1 MKRGEYRKK
10 YWISEADR
18 TFLRYIECYEAVAIL
33 VGNSCIIIESDSK
46 TNDTAQ
52 SKSSKLCENEN
63 FTQEVSHK
71 NSQKET
77 VQYMYVDIL

>member
-1 MKRGEYRKK
+1 
-10 YWISEADR
+10 
-18 TFLRYIECYEAVAIL
+18 
-33 VGNSCIIIESDSK
+33 VGNSCIIIESDSE

-71 NSQKET
+71 NSQNLRLFLRL
-77 VQYMYVDIL
+77 MWR